1 MNVDVT
7 VNGRPWRVA
16 LEPAGPAGAF
26 TVTINGESRVVD
38 ASWIDAATMSLI
50 DGGAV
55 REVRL
60 HHGGSNGAVG
70 VELGGRRYE
79 AVIAKRGPEGPFAP
93 GAGQNLPASLSMP
106 SNVAIKASMPG
117 RVVRVLV
124 GVGDRV
130 AARQGVAVIEA
141 MKMEN
146 ELRTPRDGIVTQVAV
161 VAGSTVDT
169 GAVLVVVGDQETRE

>member
-16 LEPAGPAGAF
+16 LEPAGQAGAF
-26 TVTINGESRVVD
+26 TVTINGKSRVVD
-38 ASWIDAATMSLI
+38 ASWIDADTLSLI
-50 DGGAV
+50 DRGAV
-55 REVRL
+55 REIRL
-60 HHGGSNGAVG
+60 HPPADNGALR

-79 AVIAKRGPEGPFAP
+79 AVIAKGGREGSFTP
-93 GAGQNLPASLSMP
+93 GAGKNLLSSRSMP

-130 AARQGVAVIEA
+130 AARQGVIVIEA

-146 ELRTPRDGIVTQVAV
+146 ELRTPRDGIVTQIAV

-169 GAVLVVVGDQETRE
+169 GAVLVVVEDQETRE